1 MKKQTELEVFKHN
14 QSVSSKLSEVK
25 TPLQFLLY
33 SLIVAKVDNNLEF
46 LHIKEED
53 LLLKITHK
61 EILEQLEIKRV
72 QPTFKEEIKDLSLL
86 QIEHIDKDNK
96 EEFIF
101 INVFSKIAYRNHILT
116 IKLNKDVMDYFIDLK
131 SNFLSYSFKTLVKF
145 KSKYTM
151 LLYDLIQKDY
161 YLLNRKYYFEYDLSF
176 LLDKLQVNAKS
187 MRVYQNFKVKI
198 LEKAIKEINT
208 HTNLNITYK
217 AIKNVYTVVKIRFL
231 RLPKNTN
238 KIAREKEE
246 DRLKNSFVRTPETE
260 RLKSKMLKVEKE
272 YQNKLYRINRKN
284 ESLLDS
290 IDGMYQKKDSQ
301 DKI

>member
-14 QSVSSKLSEVK
+14 QSVSSNLSEVK

-33 SLIVAKVDNNLEF
+33 SLIVAKVDNNLKF
-46 LHIKEED
+46 SHIKEED
-53 LLLKITHK
+53 LLFKITHK
-61 EILEQLEIKRV
+61 EILEQLEIKRI
-72 QPTFKEEIKDLSLL
+72 QPTFKNEIKELSLL

-101 INVFSKIAYRNHILT
+101 INVFSKITYRNHILT

-208 HTNLNITYK
+208 HTNLNIKYK
-217 AIKNVYTVVKIRFL
+217 PIKNVYTVVKIRFL
-231 RLPKNTN
+231 RLGKKKIENKKDTLVGNTEIDYKKLFEKEQKLNKVLEVKN
-238 KIAREKEE
+238 KIVNKKFHKMYDNEEEKY
-246 DRLKNSFVRTPETE
+246 L
-260 RLKSKMLKVEKE
+260 
-272 YQNKLYRINRKN
+272 
-284 ESLLDS
+284 
-290 IDGMYQKKDSQ
+290 QK
-301 DKI
+301 IGEN